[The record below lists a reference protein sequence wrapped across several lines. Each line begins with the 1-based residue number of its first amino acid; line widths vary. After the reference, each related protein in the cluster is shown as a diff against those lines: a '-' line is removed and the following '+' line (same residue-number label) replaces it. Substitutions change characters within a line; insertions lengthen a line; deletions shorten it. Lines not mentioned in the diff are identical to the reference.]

1 MTLMIRTTL
10 TSLAAALALGTSA
23 HAEEFALF
31 VYETP
36 ADFAARDDT
45 ARGPGYWGAYAE
57 LAQAMGA
64 AGIVRG
70 GGPLTAPALG
80 SRVAVR
86 DGQSSVTSV
95 DGSGEALSGWF
106 VIDVADRAAAEA
118 WAARVPAASTA
129 RIEVRAVLPTPM
141 PMNP

>member
-1 MTLMIRTTL
+1 MIRTTL

-36 ADFAARDDT
+36 ADFAAREDA
-45 ARGPGYWGAYAE
+45 ARGPGYWEAYAE

-95 DGSGEALSGWF
+95 DGSGKALSGWF

>member
-1 MTLMIRTTL
+1 MIRKIL
-10 TSLAAALALGTSA
+10 TSLVAALALGTSA
-23 HAEEFALF
+23 QAEEFALF

-36 ADFAARDDT
+36 SDFAARDD
-45 ARGPGYWGAYAE
+45 AERGPGYWGTYAE
-57 LAQAMGA
+57 LAQAMAA

-70 GGPLTAPALG
+70 GGPLTAPRLG

-86 DGQSSVTSV
+86 EGKSSVTAV
-95 DGSGEALSGWF
+95 DASGEALSGWF

-118 WAARVPAASTA
+118 WAARVPAAATA